1 MDVLHPQ
8 ILGAIKAAI
17 DKSYRSGFNDGIQ
30 FVVDSLRDA
39 ADASQVDVYAAIQR
53 ELANMF
59 ESAKLKLPEEDVQ
72 EALYHQ
78 IKEGDV
84 PNEQQS
90 DGEESNS

>member
-1 MDVLHPQ
+1 MDELHPQ
-8 ILGAIKAAI
+8 IEEAMKAVI
-17 DKSYRSGFNDGIQ
+17 NKVYRSGFNDGIQ

-39 ADASQVDVYAAIQR
+39 ADASQVDIYAAIQR

-72 EALYHQ
+72 ETPYHQ
-78 IKEGDV
+78 IKKGDI
-84 PNEQQS
+84 PDEQQS